1 MVIRMHRIIIAEDDR
16 KLNDGILLSLKEEG
30 LDFLQCYTLR
40 EVRITLLKYQ
50 ADLLILDVNFPDGSG
65 MELLKEL
72 RHDGEA
78 LKVILLTANN
88 METDIV
94 TGLELGANDYIT
106 KPFGLMELRAR
117 VKVQLRSIQESKGS
131 THFCAGK
138 FDFDFEKMLFRVDG
152 RTIELSKT
160 EQRLLRLLTENRGI
174 TIKRERLIDEV
185 WSGDLEYVDGHALT
199 VTVKRLRDKLGDAGE
214 ETSCIKT
221 VYGIGYT
228 FTMEGNR

>member
-117 VKVQLRSIQESKGS
+117 VKR
-131 THFCAGK
+131 
-138 FDFDFEKMLFRVDG
+138 
-152 RTIELSKT
+152 
-160 EQRLLRLLTENRGI
+160 N
-174 TIKRERLIDEV
+174 
-185 WSGDLEYVDGHALT
+185 
-199 VTVKRLRDKLGDAGE
+199 
-214 ETSCIKT
+214 
-221 VYGIGYT
+221 
-228 FTMEGNR
+228 